1 MYSTPWAAKFNDA
14 LTRLYCIP
22 ALRTLATNEKKTEIA
37 FYMAKNG
44 IKTSNSHML
53 LYITS

>member
-1 MYSTPWAAKFNDA
+1 VYSTPWAAKFNDA

-37 FYMAKNG
+37 FYMTKNG